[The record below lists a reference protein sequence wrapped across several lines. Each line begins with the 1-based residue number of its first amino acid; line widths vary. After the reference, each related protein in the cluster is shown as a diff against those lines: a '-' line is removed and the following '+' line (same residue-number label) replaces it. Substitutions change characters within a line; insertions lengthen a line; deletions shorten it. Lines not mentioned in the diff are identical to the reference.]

1 MLTQAT
7 LIKLSAPLYLRT
19 KGMGREGDLLGR
31 TGLEGGGGEYQKV
44 MEGLGMINVCS
55 VYL

>member
-7 LIKLSAPLYLRT
+7 LIKFSAPLYLHT
-19 KGMGREGDLLGR
+19 KGMERGGDLLGR
-31 TGLEGGGGEYQKV
+31 TGLGGGGGECHKI
-44 MEGLGMINVCS
+44 MEGLGVINVCS